1 MLTLFVGVNQDC
13 LSQQLEKYSAAG
25 NITALN
31 TLRDVV
37 SISMTGDLRT
47 YFLLS
52 CLLCPLTHLR
62 RSCCVR
68 PPQHDDVRSQ
78 CQVGLRKWPGMLS
91 LHFQRAS
98 FVLTFSL
105 FSFSSLLTTDALWS
119 STCRLSLLKSCKR
132 FTTRIRI
139 KATMSFFSPSC

>member
-91 LHFQRAS
+91 LYFQRCA
-98 FVLTFSL
+98 FFCPYLPL
-105 FSFSSLLTTDALWS
+105 PYSLLVQLPAYNRRAVEFNMQALFAEK
-119 STCRLSLLKSCKR
+119 L
-132 FTTRIRI
+132 
-139 KATMSFFSPSC
+139 